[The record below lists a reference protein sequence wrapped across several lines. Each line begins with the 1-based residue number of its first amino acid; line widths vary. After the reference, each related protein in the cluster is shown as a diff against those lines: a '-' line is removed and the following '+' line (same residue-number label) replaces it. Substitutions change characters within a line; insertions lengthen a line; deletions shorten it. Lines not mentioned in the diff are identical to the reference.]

1 MEVQD
6 LSVVTSGNYQR
17 YYTVDGKRYCHIINQ
32 DTLMP
37 ADNFSSVT
45 IITNDSG
52 MADAYSTA
60 VFNMPLAEGM
70 EFVNQLDG
78 VGAMWILEDGS
89 IQYSDGFEEY
99 TR

>member
-1 MEVQD
+1 
-6 LSVVTSGNYQR
+6 
-17 YYTVDGKRYCHIINQ
+17 
-32 DTLMP
+32 
-37 ADNFSSVT
+37 
-45 IITNDSG
+45 

-78 VGAMWILEDGS
+78 VEAMWILEEGS

>member
-1 MEVQD
+1 
-6 LSVVTSGNYQR
+6 
-17 YYTVDGKRYCHIINQ
+17 
-32 DTLMP
+32 MP

-78 VGAMWILEDGS
+78 VEHGNVDSGRRKHSVFGWI
-89 IQYSDGFEEY
+89 
-99 TR
+99 